1 MNASTQQKSKQIEEI
16 IAEANKVFSKV
27 QAESYE
33 LTDADKADA
42 LLTRLRE
49 EHKDFALTLPL
60 VLRVMVQMKRY
71 KPKALERY
79 LKKMAVDM
87 KNWKSRQDFIESQA
101 DYMIILYKT
110 ENPRYNTRRVQE
122 MRADIVKQLLTEEQD
137 FTKMVEEAEKE
148 ADELQQKIDRE
159 RREFVYK
166 RALERKARADGG
178 AAVSDDV
185 AEEKS
190 ESTRVDELAEEQ
202 KKREAERKRRV
213 AALLKRK
220 VESGD
225 A

>member
-16 IAEANKVFSKV
+16 VAEANKVFSKV
-27 QAESYE
+27 LAETYE
-33 LTDADKADA
+33 LTDTEKADA

-49 EHKDFALTLPL
+49 EHKDLATTLPL

-87 KNWKSRQDFIESQA
+87 KNWKSRKDFIESQA

-122 MRADIVKQLLTEEQD
+122 MRADIIKQLLMEEED

-148 ADELQQKIDRE
+148 AEELQQQIDRE

-166 RALERKARADGG
+166 RALELKAREDSG
-178 AAVSDDV
+178 AV

-190 ESTRVDELAEEQ
+190 ESTRVDELAEER
-202 KKREAERKRRV
+202 KKREDERKRRV

-220 VESGD
+220 VEAGD

>member
-1 MNASTQQKSKQIEEI
+1 
-16 IAEANKVFSKV
+16 
-27 QAESYE
+27 
-33 LTDADKADA
+33 
-42 LLTRLRE
+42 
-49 EHKDFALTLPL
+49 
-60 VLRVMVQMKRY
+60 MVQMKRY

-87 KNWKSRQDFIESQA
+87 KNWKSRKDFIESQA

-122 MRADIVKQLLTEEQD
+122 MRADIIKQLLTEEED

-148 ADELQQKIDRE
+148 AEELQQQIDRE

-166 RALERKARADGG
+166 RALELKAREDSG
-178 AAVSDDV
+178 AV

-190 ESTRVDELAEEQ
+190 ESTRVDELAEER
-202 KKREAERKRRV
+202 KKREDERKRRV

-220 VESGD
+220 VEAGD

>member
-33 LTDADKADA
+33 LTDTEKADA

-87 KNWKSRQDFIESQA
+87 KSWKSRQDFIESQA

-122 MRADIVKQLLTEEQD
+122 MRADIVKQLLTEEKD

-166 RALERKARADGG
+166 RALELKAREDGG
-178 AAVSDDV
+178 LGDGV

-225 A
+225 T